1 MHRIESNLKSGS
13 TRKIKESEIE
23 RKYVVERTEKRIVD
37 YVGRRTTITRISECS
52 PKSDNLTTIGG
63 PWYFW

>member
-37 YVGRRTTITRISECS
+37 YVGRRTTITRISEFI
-52 PKSDNLTTIGG
+52 P
-63 PWYFW
+63 